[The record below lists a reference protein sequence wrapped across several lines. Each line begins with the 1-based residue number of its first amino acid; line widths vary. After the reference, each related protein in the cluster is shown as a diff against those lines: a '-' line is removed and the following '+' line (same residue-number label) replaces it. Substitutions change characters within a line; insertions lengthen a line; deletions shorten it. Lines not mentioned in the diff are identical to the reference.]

1 MAVPDRIIRLKS
13 LTGLLISALALAGCV
28 WGYVSGCSSAYLLQS
43 GSSWTGNEL
52 YPGMNV
58 SMQAL
63 TLIHCDQTSR
73 LFILVT
79 GFYAFLVSLY
89 SLNRKNT
96 KQFYPYLL
104 ITLGTANGAMLA
116 DHLLVFL
123 FFWGILGITLYK
135 LAGEGSEEGA
145 SAAKKALIL
154 IGASDCLMM
163 LGIAI
168 LWQMN
173 LPLSF
178 STLHVSATGV
188 ALTAAF
194 LCLLTGAFTKAG
206 AFPFHT
212 WVPDFTETAPAQSSA
227 YLPASLDKLLGIYF
241 MFRLCSGM
249 FSLNGILEL
258 ILISLAVLTIIAG
271 VMMALVQHNYKRL
284 LGYHAVSQVGYMV
297 LGLALGSPLAIAGG
311 LFHMV
316 NHTVYKSGLFLVAGN
331 IERRTGKT
339 EIESLGGLARSM
351 PVTFVSA
358 VVFALAISGVPPLN
372 GFASKWLI
380 YQGIIE
386 AGRQP
391 GIANDL
397 WILWLGL
404 AVIGSALTL
413 ASFLKFLSGIFL
425 GRSQP
430 ESQGIKEAGPTEWF
444 PVAFLALVC
453 ILLGVAANLFFIPRM
468 IMPLSGIFTYPGL
481 FNSGTLGLL
490 VAASIVL
497 GILFYLP
504 GRKGKFRTD
513 DSFIGGEQT
522 RTDREVNVTE
532 FYHGIIHA
540 PVFSGIYSL
549 AWEKWFDLYDIL
561 KKGIF
566 GFSDLLSRCHTGMLP
581 LYAIWIMAGLII
593 LMLCLT

>member
-1 MAVPDRIIRLKS
+1 MAVPERYQRLKS
-13 LTGLLISALALAGCV
+13 RTGLLISALTLAGCT
-28 WGYVSGCSSAYLLQS
+28 WGYISGCSFSYLLQP
-43 GSSWTGNEL
+43 GNSWTGMNE
-52 YPGMNV
+52 

-63 TLIHCDQTSR
+63 ALIHCDQAGR

-79 GFYAFLVSLY
+79 GFYAFIISIY
-89 SLNRKNT
+89 SLNRENT
-96 KQFYPYLL
+96 TQFYPYLL

-135 LAGEGSEEGA
+135 LAGEGSNDSA

-178 STLHVSATGV
+178 SALHVSATGV
-188 ALTAAF
+188 ALTSAF

-258 ILISLAVLTIIAG
+258 ILVSLAVLTIIAG
-271 VMMALVQHNYKRL
+271 VMMALVQHDYKRL

-358 VVFALAISGVPPLN
+358 VIFALAISGVPPLN

-386 AGRQP
+386 SGRQP

-397 WILWLGL
+397 WVLWLGL

-425 GRSQP
+425 GRSEP
-430 ESQGIKEAGPTEWF
+430 ESTAIKEAGPTGWL
-444 PVAFLALVC
+444 PVAFLALAC
-453 ILLGVAANLFFIPRM
+453 ILLGVAANLLIIPGM
-468 IMPLSGIFTYPGL
+468 IMPLSGTFTCPGL
-481 FNSGTLGLL
+481 FSSGTLGLL

-513 DSFIGGEQT
+513 DSFIGGEQN
-522 RTDREVNVTE
+522 RKDREVNVTE
-532 FYHGIIHA
+532 FYHGISHA

-549 AWEKWFDLYDIL
+549 ARKKWFDLYDIL